1 MFITVIVGICY
12 NVLEKKRWVIIV
24 KVNWQLF
31 NNNELVVNLLNKECE
46 YIKNNYLKI
55 NEEETINI
63 VDIKNKLY
71 KRITNDYNMEID
83 FVNNI
88 CTFILDNNEK
98 WSINI
103 ECNIEIIK
111 NTIIINYQIDDDKR
125 KILIILKEE

>member
-1 MFITVIVGICY
+1 
-12 NVLEKKRWVIIV
+12 
-24 KVNWQLF
+24 
-31 NNNELVVNLLNKECE
+31 
-46 YIKNNYLKI
+46 
-55 NEEETINI
+55 
-63 VDIKNKLY
+63 
-71 KRITNDYNMEID
+71 MEID

>member
-1 MFITVIVGICY
+1 M
-12 NVLEKKRWVIIV
+12 
-24 KVNWQLF
+24 
-31 NNNELVVNLLNKECE
+31 LNKECE